1 MKINQINLTLLA
13 VVLFCLSCSI
23 PDSVAPNRSLQDALP
38 PGFTDLDFPTE
49 TTTAPESA
57 LVITGTL
64 VDTADEGEPGFHPTN
79 PVYIEIDT
87 LGSDDQV
94 LLTTVFS
101 ANQVDPDPTYFD
113 FETGEFVME
122 FGTYRWFKP
131 GNYNLRLYGV
141 DASNN
146 ISEPI
151 EGFIIVTPIDGI
163 DQQDLYDARE
173 DYGNDVNEFMAGYQ
187 ECLEV
192 YGTTYEEDIAVI
204 SALMDYID
212 ATYVES
218 PVIDTWPDAV
228 DELADEFENIDH
240 SDYTVNISLGLLID
254 YLGPRIQEFIDAAA
268 NPFYPGPGYY
278 SENHWID
285 MFDRAIDEY
294 TLDIFVVDVEAT
306 MQNGVEGVFEYY
318 SYDAILDEQVY
329 PAADFTVTANP
340 QSDLEI
346 TGTIGMYLRWSEIEE
361 NDYDP
366 PVKLFG
372 LFEGAMLTGDLLKH

>member
-1 MKINQINLTLLA
+1 MKIMRIN
-13 VVLFCLSCSI
+13 FCLLMLALFVIGCGMSETI
-23 PDSVAPNRSLQDALP
+23 APGRSLQDSLP
-38 PGFTDLDFPTE
+38 PSFTDLDFPTE
-49 TTTAPESA
+49 STVAPESA

-64 VDTADEGEPGFHPTN
+64 VDTSDEGEPGFHPTN

-94 LLTTVFS
+94 LKTTMFS
-101 ANQVDPDPTYFD
+101 ANQSDPDPTYFD
-113 FETGEFVME
+113 FETGEFAME

-131 GNYNLRLYGV
+131 GNYDLRLYGV

-146 ISEPI
+146 TSSPV
-151 EGFIIVTPIDGI
+151 EGSIIVTPIEGI
-163 DQQDLYDARE
+163 DTQDLYDARE
-173 DYGNDVNEFMAGYQ
+173 DYGNDVIEFLEGYQ

-204 SALMDYID
+204 SALIDYVD
-212 ATYVES
+212 TAYVES
-218 PVIDTWPDAV
+218 PTIDMWPDAV
-228 DELADEFENIDH
+228 DDLADEFENIDH
-240 SDYTVNISLGLLID
+240 SDYTVNVGLDLLID
-254 YLGPRIQEFIDAAA
+254 YLGPRIDEFIDAEAK
-268 NPFYPGPGYY
+268 PFYPGPGYY
-278 SENHWID
+278 DENDLVD

-294 TLDIFVVDVEAT
+294 TLDIFVVDLEAT
-306 MQNGVEGVFEYY
+306 LQNGVTGEFEYY
-318 SYDAILDEQVY
+318 SYDAILDEQIY
-329 PAADFTVTANP
+329 PAADFIVTANP